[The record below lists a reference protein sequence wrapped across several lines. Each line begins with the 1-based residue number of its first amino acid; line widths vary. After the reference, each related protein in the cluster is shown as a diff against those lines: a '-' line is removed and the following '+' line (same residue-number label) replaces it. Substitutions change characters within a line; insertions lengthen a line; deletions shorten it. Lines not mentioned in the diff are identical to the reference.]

1 MLRMK
6 TLKLVLS
13 FIFLLIAIYCTMV
26 VISTDDPI
34 YVVLLLFGIAFF
46 AIFKLIKRIKEF
58 YDDST
63 IQT

>member
-13 FIFLLIAIYCTMV
+13 FIFLLIAIYCAMV